1 MLFQVSGFGFYCH
14 LSCCCRHIRFLF
26 PLRNCWLA
34 RLLSPP
40 GRLGS
45 KPTCLSPR
53 ALAGALPS
61 ATILDIYLTPLVP
74 QEGEKSGHTTLE
86 VKPEL
91 PFGFFWAIFSHLLLR
106 ALHLKNTYC
115 TVTIP
120 SFHFCLIRSLFY
132 LQCLDWDLAYCHC
145 AGPRDKA
152 VNKRDKS
159 GRILL
164 ILPVRIRDVEKRVTQ
179 WLACHFSTRK
189 LPKMNFCAIK
199 WGCFS
204 FGEVWLGNFQNI
216 FYFFQLKNW
225 GLFLPIWGCKS

>member
-26 PLRNCWLA
+26 PLRNYWLA
-34 RLLSPP
+34 PSPVSTWKT
-40 GRLGS
+40 G
-45 KPTCLSPR
+45 KPTCVSPS

-61 ATILDIYLTPLVP
+61 ATILDIYLTPLAP

-91 PFGFFWAIFSHLLLR
+91 PFGVFFAIFSHLLLR

-115 TVTIP
+115 TVTTP

-132 LQCLDWDLAYCHC
+132 LHCLDWDLAYCHC
-145 AGPRDKA
+145 AGSRDKA

-179 WLACHFSTRK
+179 
-189 LPKMNFCAIK
+189 
-199 WGCFS
+199 
-204 FGEVWLGNFQNI
+204 
-216 FYFFQLKNW
+216 
-225 GLFLPIWGCKS
+225 